1 MNMKLITSES
11 HVRLNRQPEYDSCC
25 SLTIP
30 GQSIYDR
37 LSMLNNELVNIQR
50 ELIKKNLQ
58 IEFQN
63 KRFRQTIGNITDSI
77 AIIGPDR
84 KIKFINDSFK
94 RMLEIKGHSNIEGDI
109 CALIGIR
116 YADVDD
122 VCDFREMMG
131 LVEGGS
137 SFCQDVILV
146 HNDGCEQHVEMNI
159 SRIEGNANQDSD
171 LLLVFHD
178 IDQRKKLEYQQAE
191 MNEFLR
197 VINSILRH
205 DISNDLAVVRMSLD
219 MMVTDENWDIAKKAI
234 KSVDKCVQLMTR
246 MQELESALFSDESL
260 KSFNLRGVVASV
272 LENYDVDFCLE
283 GNCMVAGDE
292 ALYSVFDNMISNS
305 ITHGHADRIDVS
317 IKGNKNFCEVSV
329 ADDGIGIPLEVQSM
343 VFDKNFKY
351 GSRGHTGIGLYIV
364 KKIIER
370 YGGEVTLRTNVPS
383 GTIFDLKLPIS
394 L

>member
-1 MNMKLITSES
+1 
-11 HVRLNRQPEYDSCC
+11 
-25 SLTIP
+25 
-30 GQSIYDR
+30 
-37 LSMLNNELVNIQR
+37 
-50 ELIKKNLQ
+50 
-58 IEFQN
+58 
-63 KRFRQTIGNITDSI
+63 
-77 AIIGPDR
+77 
-84 KIKFINDSFK
+84 
-94 RMLEIKGHSNIEGDI
+94 MLEIKGHSNIEGDI

-329 ADDGIGIPLEVQSM
+329 ADNGIGIPLEVQSM